1 MVAAQTIAG
10 EDSLLT
16 TLLGFALLAVS
27 VAVLVALHVRRWRR
41 RGFAPSVRRLV
52 HRTRTRR
59 LSSPASPSF
68 AGAHAPAAPEAANA
82 SPPESSQSA
91 RSGIAPETAGPTGPS
106 RSSPGGVVA
115 PAPPTARLGGARH
128 SPETLEPLAQQVDH
142 TRRLAVAEERVAK
155 VLAALPRD
163 RWLVERYVL
172 IRGHR
177 VPFLILG
184 ETGVFALWPLSGPP
198 QWRDPAFV
206 TEVATHVKNRL
217 PGYAG
222 PVRAGICRAFAPA
235 VRPRWW
241 CRPGEAGAWVMGL
254 DWVIPWLENFGPDH
268 GLSVKDV
275 ERFNALAGP
284 HWERPVVRGVPG
296 IPDVD

>member
-1 MVAAQTIAG
+1 MVGAQTIAG

-16 TLLGFALLAVS
+16 TLLGFGLLALF
-27 VAVLVALHVRRWRR
+27 VAVLVALHVKRWQR
-41 RGFAPSVRRLV
+41 RGFAPSVRRLL
-52 HRTRTRR
+52 HRTQARR
-59 LSSPASPSF
+59 LSSPASPAY
-68 AGAHAPAAPEAANA
+68 AGDHPPAAPEAANG
-82 SPPESSQSA
+82 SPPASSPSPA
-91 RSGIAPETAGPTGPS
+91 SWTAPRTVGPTAPS
-106 RSSPGGVVA
+106 RSSPGGIAA
-115 PAPPTARLGGARH
+115 PAGPAARLHGARH

-155 VLAALPRD
+155 VLTALPRD
-163 RWLVERYVL
+163 RWLAERYVL

-206 TEVATHVKNRL
+206 TDVATDVKNRL

-268 GLSVKDV
+268 GLSVRDV

-284 HWERPVVRGVPG
+284 HWERPVARTVPG